1 MSQIPYVTQAGDL
14 PFQFDL
20 GGLPLSGFTCIISV
34 KKRPTDTDQITPREI
49 EPTDELWSGYL
60 TTTEVAS
67 LSVGRYE
74 LIANIQNSTTLEG
87 QEKVKRFQVTAQWST

>member
-1 MSQIPYVTQAGDL
+1 MAQIPYITQAGDL

-20 GGLPLSGFTCIISV
+20 GGLPLTDFICTISV

-49 EPTDELWSGYL
+49 TPTDNVWSGFL
-60 TTTEVAS
+60 TTTEIAS

-74 LIANIQNSTTLEG
+74 LIANIQNATTLEG
-87 QEKVKRFQVTAQWST
+87 QEKIKRFQVSAQWST